1 MKILGKIALA
11 LLCLTAACCLAA
23 AAYSFAVTAG
33 TNLDDGKFLLADSR
47 IAVFGAEDDAIA
59 EISLRGANK
68 NIRLSDLPA
77 HVKNAFIAAED
88 KRFYSHHG
96 LDYKGMARALL
107 KNIRARAF
115 AQGASTISQQLVKN
129 TQLTSEKTLKRKLQE
144 IKLTRQ
150 LEKKY
155 SKDQIL
161 EMYLNT
167 IYFGHTCYGIA
178 AASEFYFGK
187 DASALTAA
195 EGATLAA
202 IIRSPNRYS
211 PFVAPKTCEEA
222 RNGVLLRMRSLG
234 YLNEQEYEVAKGQ
247 PLPTQKDGS
256 GACATYLSAV
266 YSELENIPFLSPY
279 RFLNGCRIYTYLDSD
294 LQEYAE
300 TLTTDADRSGK
311 SILICDNESGGIR
324 AWYTTEGELR
334 RQPGSVIKPLAVYA
348 PALEENLVSPATPIL
363 DEPVDFSGYA
373 PENYKNIYHGY
384 VSVRRALAESLNVP
398 AVKLLN
404 SIGVDTCEKYLL
416 KSGLPLTQEDKNL
429 SLALG
434 GTSGGYTLRELVG
447 AYTAFPR
454 NGARVQTAFIRK
466 IVADDG
472 SVLYER
478 TPEQQRVYSA
488 DTAELI
494 NSMLADAARTGTA
507 KKLASLPFPICAKT
521 GTCGTE
527 QGNTDAYTLA
537 YTTRHTLGVW
547 MGNADNERTNIT
559 GGGLPCHYAMLIAKQ
574 LYKNDPPRAFS
585 QKHVAECLLDRASY
599 EQDHILALA
608 AEHQPKQYV
617 MTELFRKQ
625 NIPVMVSPV
634 FAEPAARTEIS
645 LDNNTVKIEL
655 CLTNY
660 YGYIITRETDG
671 KSTVIREGKC
681 NAVFYDRNLKNG
693 KIYTYT
699 VTPFYTDDMGCRVLG
714 KAVTLPSI
722 YTKSGTNIQNPPITD
737 KEWWET

>member
-11 LLCLTAACCLAA
+11 LLCLAAVCCLAA
-23 AAYSFAVTAG
+23 AAYSFAVTAE
-33 TNLDDGKFLLADSR
+33 TSLDDGKFLLADSR
-47 IAVFGAEDDAIA
+47 IAVFGAADDAIA
-59 EISLRGANK
+59 ELSLRGANK

-96 LDYKGMARALL
+96 LDYKGMVRALL

-155 SKDQIL
+155 TKDQIL

-187 DASALTAA
+187 EAAALTAA

-211 PFVAPKTCEEA
+211 PFVEPKTCEEA
-222 RNGVLLRMRSLG
+222 RNSVLQRMHSLD
-234 YLNEQEYEVAKGQ
+234 YLSEPEYENAKSQ
-247 PLPTQKDGS
+247 PLPTQKKGG

-266 YSELENIPFLSPY
+266 YDELENIPFLSPY
-279 RFLNGCRIYTYLDSD
+279 RFLNGCRIYTYLDSA

-311 SILICDNESGGIR
+311 SILICDNECGGIR

-348 PALEENLVSPATPIL
+348 PAIEENLVSPATPIL
-363 DEPVDFSGYA
+363 DEPIDFNGYA
-373 PENYKNIYHGY
+373 PENYKSIYHGY
-384 VSVRRALAESLNVP
+384 VSVRQALAESLNVP

-404 SIGVDTCEKYLL
+404 SLGFDACEKYLL
-416 KSGLPLTQEDKNL
+416 KLGLSLTQEDKNL

-434 GTSGGYTLRELVG
+434 GTNGGYTLRELVG

-454 NGARVQTAFIRK
+454 SGTRIQTAFIRK

-472 SVLYER
+472 SILYER
-478 TPEQQRVYSA
+478 TPEQMRVCSD

-494 NSMLADAARTGTA
+494 NSMLTDAARIGTA

-537 YTTRHTLGVW
+537 YTTRHTFGVW
-547 MGNADNERTNIT
+547 MGNANNERTDIT

-574 LYKNDPPRAFS
+574 LYKNDPPQAFT
-585 QKHVAECLLDRASY
+585 QEHVTECLLDRVSY
-599 EQDHILALA
+599 EQDHILSLA

-625 NIPVMVSPV
+625 NTPAMVSPV
-634 FAEPAARTEIS
+634 FAEPTARADIS
-645 LDNNTVKIEL
+645 LEGSAVKIEL
-655 CLTNY
+655 CLTDY
-660 YGYIITRETDG
+660 YGYIISRETDG
-671 KSTVIREGKC
+671 KSIVLREGKC
-681 NAVFYDRNLKNG
+681 SSVFYDRSLQNG

-699 VTPFYTDDMGCRVLG
+699 VTPYFTNDEGVRILG

-722 YTKSGTNIQNPPITD
+722 YTKSGTNNQNSPITG